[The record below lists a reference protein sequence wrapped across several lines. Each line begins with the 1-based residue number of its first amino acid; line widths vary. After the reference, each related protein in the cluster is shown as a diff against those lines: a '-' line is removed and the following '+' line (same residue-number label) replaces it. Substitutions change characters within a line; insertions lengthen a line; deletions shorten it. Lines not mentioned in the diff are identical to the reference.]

1 MFGYVAKQH
10 EHVTGDTVE
19 KVLTC
24 AYNLG
29 YTPTSLEALDYAA
42 LVLLRYVVD
51 LKLLIAASKLLLF
64 YYLFLLTATLTI

>member
-29 YTPTSLEALDYAA
+29 YTPASLEALDYAA

-51 LKLLIAASKLLLF
+51 F
-64 YYLFLLTATLTI
+64 